1 MHTFSLQTRLYSGPG
16 SLAALQRF
24 SHQHIWIVCDGFLA
38 RSPLLDRLRAAL
50 PASNRVSVF
59 SDITPDPTIHT
70 VASGLLYRK
79 AAEGNRSR
87 YTRRCC
93 RADAYAQYVPPRN
106 KKGS

>member
-59 SDITPDPTIHT
+59 SDITPIRPFTPW
-70 VASGLLYRK
+70 RK
-79 AAEGNRSR
+79 G
-87 YTRRCC
+87 
-93 RADAYAQYVPPRN
+93 
-106 KKGS
+106 

>member
-50 PASNRVSVF
+50 PPATASACSAILHRIRLF
-59 SDITPDPTIHT
+59 TPW
-70 VASGLLYRK
+70 RK
-79 AAEGNRSR
+79 G
-87 YTRRCC
+87 
-93 RADAYAQYVPPRN
+93 
-106 KKGS
+106 

>member
-50 PASNRVSVF
+50 PASNRVS
-59 SDITPDPTIHT
+59 
-70 VASGLLYRK
+70 
-79 AAEGNRSR
+79 
-87 YTRRCC
+87 
-93 RADAYAQYVPPRN
+93 
-106 KKGS
+106 

>member
-38 RSPLLDRLRAAL
+38 RSPLFERLRAAL

-59 SDITPDPTIHT
+59 SDITPDRPFTPW
-70 VASGLLYRK
+70 RK
-79 AAEGNRSR
+79 G
-87 YTRRCC
+87 
-93 RADAYAQYVPPRN
+93 
-106 KKGS
+106 